1 VKFPCCV
8 FLFIKFSDFAHHKN
22 NKLMLLHWNILQDE
36 KRREE

>member
-8 FLFIKFSDFAHHKN
+8 FLFIKCSDFAHHK